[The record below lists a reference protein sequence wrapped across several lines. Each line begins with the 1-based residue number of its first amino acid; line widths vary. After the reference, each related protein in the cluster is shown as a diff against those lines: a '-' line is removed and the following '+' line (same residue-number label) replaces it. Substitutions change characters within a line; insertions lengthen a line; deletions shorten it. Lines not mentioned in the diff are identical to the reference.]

1 MNQFIEMAIGT
12 IIITVGMA
20 ACLAVAAFVIDFL
33 FFNKK
38 G

>member
-1 MNQFIEMAIGT
+1 MAIGT